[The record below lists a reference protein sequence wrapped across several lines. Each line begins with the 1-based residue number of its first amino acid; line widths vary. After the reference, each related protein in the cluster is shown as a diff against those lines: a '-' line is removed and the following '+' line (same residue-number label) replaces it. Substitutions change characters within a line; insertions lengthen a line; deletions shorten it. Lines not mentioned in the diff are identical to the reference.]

1 MITMDVKGI
10 KWVGNMYQKFENM
23 FLEVE
28 DVMYEDTVKYIENQ
42 MQAVG
47 ESVKKLYSEIVGD
60 LLPPEKVGIELPID
74 KRADAG
80 LCRKPF
86 HVYKERHAKA
96 DTKQR
101 TEDSRIVHGV
111 DNVATLAALYDGT
124 SKADASSMLSLRNSV
139 KEGKFSSPSRQYVRR
154 MDVKSNVRIDENPV
168 NKKMDATKIINKTN
182 LAETDACR
190 TSQSYEISNKNQNQ
204 NHGVTIAKP
213 ASEEVARL
221 ASDTHCSNEIE
232 NSCTK
237 QFPNVP
243 LLLKSAEEKPVDTI
257 SSSSCAPFGEP
268 VGEALVI
275 GKGLEL
281 IVVLLRNHRKLK
293 VNSVFWNGR
302 EITLKPVQ
310 KQGHETMQEDHLKLE
325 EACVMVN
332 GDEIQLPPKEG
343 GNLNTKKKKARQ
355 TFSLSKKSAR
365 KQEYKE
371 LVAWHMNSEKV
382 KGDCM
387 KNLDPTLP
395 QEQNKLLLPSMS
407 EPEWELL

>member
-268 VGEALVI
+268 VGECF
-275 GKGLEL
+275 K
-281 IVVLLRNHRKLK
+281 
-293 VNSVFWNGR
+293 
-302 EITLKPVQ
+302 ITLKPVQ

>member
-268 VGEALVI
+268 VGFSMDRTVESNGYTYNIVFYLSLV
-275 GKGLEL
+275 
-281 IVVLLRNHRKLK
+281 V
-293 VNSVFWNGR
+293 

>member
-1 MITMDVKGI
+1 
-10 KWVGNMYQKFENM
+10 M

-268 VGEALVI
+268 V
-275 GKGLEL
+275 
-281 IVVLLRNHRKLK
+281 
-293 VNSVFWNGR
+293 

>member
-1 MITMDVKGI
+1 MRAFPI
-10 KWVGNMYQKFENM
+10 
-23 FLEVE
+23 L
-28 DVMYEDTVKYIENQ
+28 DTVKYIENQ

-268 VGEALVI
+268 VE
-275 GKGLEL
+275 
-281 IVVLLRNHRKLK
+281 
-293 VNSVFWNGR
+293 
-302 EITLKPVQ
+302 
-310 KQGHETMQEDHLKLE
+310 QGHETMQEDHLKLE